1 MTNSA
6 GPEGS
11 LVFAVN
17 AVKRLL
23 AGQEGGKVRVSSQA
37 DSRECLILRFVE
49 VPSNECLHVGRAIH
63 LGQASIKEELGYS
76 RGSLNFDLQY
86 IRLRREQHPE
96 LELLRRHLVGHGM
109 RGLDEHC
116 IGYAG
121 RVRSVDRQA
130 DSGEGIEVV
139 GL

>member
-11 LVFAVN
+11 LVFAVD
-17 AVKRLL
+17 AVMRLL
-23 AGQEGGKVRVSSQA
+23 TGQEGGKARVQLA
-37 DSRECLILRFVE
+37 SRLTRVFD
-49 VPSNECLHVGRAIH
+49 
-63 LGQASIKEELGYS
+63 GQAGIKDELGYL
-76 RGSLNFDLQY
+76 RGSSNFDLQHV
-86 IRLRREQHPE
+86 RLRWEQHPE
-96 LELLRRHLVGHGM
+96 LELLGRHLVGHGM

-130 DSGEGIEVV
+130 DSGEGVEVI